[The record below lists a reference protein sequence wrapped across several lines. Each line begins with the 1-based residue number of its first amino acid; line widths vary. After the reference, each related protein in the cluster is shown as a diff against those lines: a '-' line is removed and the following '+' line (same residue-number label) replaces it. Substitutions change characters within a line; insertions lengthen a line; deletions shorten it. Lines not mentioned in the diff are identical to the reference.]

1 MYDYFYKSKY
11 YKKLKFDR
19 SKQSKIKN
27 SKFIDISVI
36 FKKKTTKRNSKLKN
50 KLRSFKVK
58 YKKEATVF
66 KLGSINLDREKKS

>member
-36 FKKKTTKRNSKLKN
+36 FKKKTTKRNSKLK
-50 KLRSFKVK
+50 KQ
-58 YKKEATVF
+58 T
-66 KLGSINLDREKKS
+66 